1 MSKITNNNQRPT
13 NAADHFLNNQPQQPQ
28 NLTNATRKKKWEDRF
43 DRKTFYIEKETF
55 AELERQAGGE
65 KGEKTRIINQALQKF
80 MGFKPSQQ
88 EKKRDDWY

>member
-1 MSKITNNNQRPT
+1 MSGFKP
-13 NAADHFLNNQPQQPQ
+13 PQQSETGASAFMNEANKTQ
-28 NLTNATRKKKWEDRF
+28 SLTNATRKKKWEDRF

-55 AELERQAGGE
+55 AELERIAGGE